1 MTWSHAHVEQL
12 LAGQALGV
20 LDPDDAALAERALVE
35 HVPDCARCRRA
46 MEAYTAVAGDL
57 ALATTPVNP
66 PESLAR
72 RVVGEARRS
81 AGEAHPRPVPAW
93 LAAAAAVVLVAA
105 LAGANMLLTSRVN
118 RAEARQALMVEI
130 MATVGSP
137 QALVVPMQGAP
148 GVRAAMIYV
157 RGKHDAYFVASGL
170 HDAKG
175 EYRLW
180 LLRTEGAISLGSFVP
195 EGGIALVRAR
205 VAADG
210 VRGVMV
216 TDEPSAGVRQ
226 PEGPV
231 VVSARI
237 RRD

>member
-1 MTWSHAHVEQL
+1 VTWSHTHVEQL

-35 HVPDCARCRRA
+35 HVPDCPRCRRA

-57 ALATTPVNP
+57 ALASVSVAP
-66 PESLAR
+66 PETLSR
-72 RVVGEARRS
+72 RVLETPRRS
-81 AGEAHPRPVPAW
+81 AREARPRSTVRW
-93 LAAAAAVVLVAA
+93 QGAAAAVVLLVALGA
-105 LAGANMLLTSRVN
+105 SNLVLAGRVS

-130 MATVGSP
+130 MAAVGSP
-137 QALVVPMQGAP
+137 QALVVPMRGAP

-157 RGKHDAYFVASGL
+157 RGRPDAYFMASGL
-170 HDAKG
+170 PDPEG

-180 LLRTEGAISLGSFVP
+180 LVGTDGPVALGSFVP
-195 EGGIALVRAR
+195 HGGIAMVRSR
-205 VAADG
+205 VDADG

-216 TDEPSAGVRQ
+216 TDETSAEVSE
-226 PEGPV
+226 PAGPV

>member
-20 LDPDDAALAERALVE
+20 LDPDDAALAEQALVE

-46 MEAYTAVAGDL
+46 MEAYSAVAGDL

-66 PESLAR
+66 PDSLAR
-72 RVVGEARRS
+72 RVVGAARRS
-81 AGEAHPRPVPAW
+81 AGETHARPVPAW

-105 LAGANMLLTSRVN
+105 LAGSNMLLASRVN

-137 QALVVPMQGAP
+137 QALVVPMQGTP

-170 HDAKG
+170 HDPKG

-180 LLRTEGAISLGSFVP
+180 LLRTDGAISLGSFVP

-210 VRGVMV
+210 VQGVMV
-216 TDEPSAGVRQ
+216 TDEASAGVRQ

>member
-46 MEAYTAVAGDL
+46 MDAYTAVAGDL
-57 ALATTPVNP
+57 ALASVPVTPP
-66 PESLAR
+66 ASLTR
-72 RVVGEARRS
+72 RVVGAARRS
-81 AGEAHPRPVPAW
+81 AGGAHPRLTARW

-105 LAGANMLLTSRVN
+105 LAGSNMLLAARVN

-137 QALVVPMQGAP
+137 EALVVPMEGAP

-170 HDAKG
+170 PDPKG

-180 LLRTEGAISLGSFVP
+180 LLRTSGAVSLGSFVP
-195 EGGIALVRAR
+195 DGGIAMLRSQ

-210 VRGVMV
+210 IQGVMV
-216 TDEPSAGVRQ
+216 TDETSDGAGE

-237 RRD
+237 GRD